1 MEGLGVLVQEMLT
14 SSGLTTTRAARRAGL
29 SGSTLH
35 RIVNNQVDPSFGTLR
50 EVAIACGLHLSLA
63 TAHLSDPLA
72 ASAARSILEQDYEPP
87 DDPEIARWRERLPR
101 LAGGDDPVEIIK
113 VAARASSPF
122 HRPGGALYS
131 GEVAVARLASAGD
144 ASGRRW
150 AISGA
155 AGLYLPP
162 EGDVAAAVTILWC
175 EDVRAV
181 DQLLVGSGLRPVHRP
196 DRAVVAVVAAEPEL
210 FAGSFTRGI
219 VHYVAPIQ
227 IILDCIS
234 QGGQV
239 SDDAIEEISRW

>member
-1 MEGLGVLVQEMLT
+1 MLVQEMLT
-14 SSGLTTTRAARRAGL
+14 SSGLTTSGAARRAGV

-35 RIVNNQVDPSFGTLR
+35 RIVNGQVDPSFGTLR
-50 EVAIACGLHLSLA
+50 EVAIACDLHLSLA
-63 TAHLSDPLA
+63 TTHLSDPAA
-72 ASAARSILEQDYEPP
+72 ASAARSMLEQDYEPP
-87 DDPEIARWRERLPR
+87 NDPEVARWRERLPR
-101 LAGGDDPVEIIK
+101 LAGGDNPVEIVK

-122 HRPGGALYS
+122 HRSGGALYS
-131 GEVAVARLASAGD
+131 GEVSLARLASAGD
-144 ASGRRW
+144 ASGGRW

-162 EGDVAAAVTILWC
+162 DRDVAPAVTILWC

-181 DQLLVGSGLRPVHRP
+181 DHLLVGSGLRPIHRA
-196 DRAVVAVVAAEPEL
+196 DRAAVAVVAAEPEL

-219 VHYVAPIQ
+219 VRYVAPIQ

-239 SDDAIEEISRW
+239 ADDAIEEVTSW